1 LKKNILKYS
10 SLLALLGSTFFSTQ
24 TFAAECATG
33 TVPATGCRVDVS
45 NITYTLTGD
54 ITSGAAQGAGILFD
68 SDSAIINYTGAISVE
83 AMGVGFDIGAD
94 NNTMNMTGNINIAA
108 GSNTRRGVIFQQG
121 ENNTLNLT
129 GNILTANELGIGVYY
144 AGGSANTGAVEGNIT
159 TTGDTGHGIAF
170 DNSNLN
176 NYTQTGNIATSGN
189 AAHGIYLLNI
199 STDETGSDSNTINM
213 TGNITTTGDNSYG
226 IYSYDELRSLDNSD
240 VTLRGN
246 ISTATNSSYAIYLRN
261 SDSNTYTLIGDI
273 STAGNSSRA
282 MYIRSSDSN
291 TINMTGNISTIG
303 QSAHGMRL
311 STSHSNVISF
321 DGNITTSGESATGV
335 YIRNSD
341 NNTTTLSGNISTTA
355 TGDGG
360 ETGLYLQYSDGNTT
374 TLIGNISVE
383 GENATG
389 LEINEGINNTT
400 TLTGNITTSGEGA
413 FGVYFRNGSDNNTID
428 MTGNITTTADGAL
441 GIFLSRS
448 DSNDITINGNMT
460 TSGANTSGVYFYNSD
475 SNTFTIKGNIITSG
489 AGGSAEPFV
498 LDEFSDSNTFIV
510 SGAIHSLGGDQSISV
525 SSNSQNNTF
534 TFKRGASFIG
544 GLENDGGT
552 TNTLRFDMGK
562 ASSYNLET
570 EGSTLWTLEDTSKPI
585 VSGSAKSMG
594 VADIDNQA
602 HILYRRMD
610 PVNDVLSERQRL
622 YKEGQRPTGYYIDS
636 YYGHDKRN
644 EDYSEIS
651 GNAGGMTVGYV
662 LENTNTP
669 MEVLVNFEVSQDNY
683 GSGLA
688 KQTTETNSVMAGLFL
703 PALVEDVMGGNI
715 SAKVLVSGS
724 DNDAKRTVLNNS
736 LGLTKA
742 SEKVSGDYNSGFISA
757 GAEWLTEF
765 LKVERVRHDISIGAD
780 LVQAYNEDY
789 TAGEYKVDSRD
800 MTQIQSRIL
809 YGMTYKNAKKSVDV
823 NTRFGVSNQYM
834 VSGDKQDYK
843 INGTSTSYTGDD
855 NSFYYT
861 AGLGAKYYLAD
872 NTNLYVDTKYGQSS
886 DDIQNMTIDFGFI
899 SRF

>member
-1 LKKNILKYS
+1 MTGLN
-10 SLLALLGSTFFSTQ
+10 
-24 TFAAECATG
+24 ATG
-33 TVPATGCRVDVS
+33 LELTTASDS
-45 NITYTLTGD
+45 NNITINGD
-54 ITSGAAQGAGILFD
+54 ITTS
-68 SDSAIINYTGAISVE
+68 STG
-83 AMGVGFDIGAD
+83 
-94 NNTMNMTGNINIAA
+94 
-108 GSNTRRGVIFQQG
+108 
-121 ENNTLNLT
+121 
-129 GNILTANELGIGVYY
+129 
-144 AGGSANTGAVEGNIT
+144 
-159 TTGDTGHGIAF
+159 GDAEPIRFT
-170 DNSNLN
+170 N
-176 NYTQTGNIATSGN
+176 
-189 AAHGIYLLNI
+189 
-199 STDETGSDSNTINM
+199 SDSNTI
-213 TGNITTTGDNSYG
+213 
-226 IYSYDELRSLDNSD
+226 
-240 VTLRGN
+240 
-246 ISTATNSSYAIYLRN
+246 
-261 SDSNTYTLIGDI
+261 
-273 STAGNSSRA
+273 
-282 MYIRSSDSN
+282 
-291 TINMTGNISTIG
+291 
-303 QSAHGMRL
+303 
-311 STSHSNVISF
+311 
-321 DGNITTSGESATGV
+321 
-335 YIRNSD
+335 
-341 NNTTTLSGNISTTA
+341 TLSGA
-355 TGDGG
+355 
-360 ETGLYLQYSDGNTT
+360 
-374 TLIGNISVE
+374 
-383 GENATG
+383 A
-389 LEINEGINNTT
+389 
-400 TLTGNITTSGEGA
+400 
-413 FGVYFRNGSDNNTID
+413 
-428 MTGNITTTADGAL
+428 
-441 GIFLSRS
+441 
-448 DSNDITINGNMT
+448 
-460 TSGANTSGVYFYNSD
+460 
-475 SNTFTIKGNIITSG
+475 
-489 AGGSAEPFV
+489 
-498 LDEFSDSNTFIV
+498 
-510 SGAIHSLGGDQSISV
+510 HSLGGDQAISV
-525 SSNSQNNTF
+525 NSTSQSNTF
-534 TFKRGASFIG
+534 IFKRGASFIG

-736 LGLTKA
+736 LSLSRA

-809 YGMTYKNAKKSVDV
+809 YGMTYKNAKKTVDV

-843 INGTSTSYTGDD
+843 INGTSVSYTGDD

>member
-108 GSNTRRGVIFQQG
+108 GSDTRRGVIFNQG
-121 ENNTLNLT
+121 ENNTFNLT
-129 GNILTANELGIGVYY
+129 GNILTANEDGYGVIYS
-144 AGGSANTGAVEGNIT
+144 AGSANIGAVEGNIT
-159 TTGDTGHGIAF
+159 TSGLEAHGIAF
-170 DNSNLN
+170 DNSRLN
-176 NYTQTGNIATSGN
+176 NHTQTGNITTAGLD
-189 AAHGIYLLNI
+189 AYGIYLL
-199 STDETGSDSNTINM
+199 TGSESNTINM
-213 TGNITTTGDNSYG
+213 TGDISTTSDGSSGVFLESVGGLITNSNTINITGNITTAGDGSHG
-226 IYSYDELRSLDNSD
+226 IYSLD
-240 VTLRGN
+240 
-246 ISTATNSSYAIYLRN
+246 
-261 SDSNTYTLIGDI
+261 SDSNTYTVIGDI
-273 STAGNSSRA
+273 NTTGNNGRGLF
-282 MYIRSSDSN
+282 IRRSDSN
-291 TINMTGNISTIG
+291 TVNMTGNI
-303 QSAHGMRL
+303 
-311 STSHSNVISF
+311 
-321 DGNITTSGESATGV
+321 ITT
-335 YIRNSD
+335 
-341 NNTTTLSGNISTTA
+341 
-355 TGDGG
+355 GD
-360 ETGLYLQYSDGNTT
+360 S
-374 TLIGNISVE
+374 
-383 GENATG
+383 
-389 LEINEGINNTT
+389 EGIR
-400 TLTGNITTSGEGA
+400 L
-413 FGVYFRNGSDNNTID
+413 NGSESNN
-428 MTGNITTTADGAL
+428 
-441 GIFLSRS
+441 
-448 DSNDITINGNMT
+448 ITINGNII
-460 TSGANTSGVYFYNSD
+460 TSGTDGDSEPISINNSD
-475 SNTFTIKGNIITSG
+475 SNTFTLSG
-489 AGGSAEPFV
+489 AV
-498 LDEFSDSNTFIV
+498 
-510 SGAIHSLGGDQSISV
+510 HSLGGDQAIAV
-525 SSNSQNNTF
+525 NTTSQNNTF

-544 GLENDGGT
+544 GLENNGGT
-552 TNTLRFDMGK
+552 TNKLIFDMGK
-562 ASSYNLET
+562 ASSYNLELMT
-570 EGSTLWTLEDTSKPI
+570 HLDIEDTSKPI

-809 YGMTYKNAKKSVDV
+809 YGMTYKNAKKTVDV

-843 INGTSTSYTGDD
+843 INGTSVSYTGDD